1 MPPDE
6 SVMDA
11 FLDGLSPR
19 VPIAQDHAEKVAGVE
34 SLLKKNRGVLA
45 ELTQFGYFVPIVF
58 ASQVQADAFLAAA
71 DWSGCVG
78 HDAHGFY
85 LDGVA
90 LAAKLGVVLPGP
102 LASYRPKRMDHGL
115 IAAIGIITPEEG

>member
-19 VPIAQDHAEKVAGVE
+19 VPIAQDHAAKVQAVE
-34 SLLKKNRGVLA
+34 SLLKKNRGALA

-71 DWSGCVG
+71 DWSRCIG

-90 LAAKLGVVLPGP
+90 LAAKLGIVLPVP
-102 LASYRPKRMDHGL
+102 LASYRPKRMDQRLIDAVGL
-115 IAAIGIITPEEG
+115 IAPEET